1 VIKDYVFSKTSKI
14 QSFITQI
21 NTYRDLFD
29 KFPKQPQL
37 QENLLRKSTLKSA
50 LFSARI
56 EGNRLDLNDVESGR
70 VESKEKNE
78 IFQIYE
84 AIKFVR
90 SQRQELTKGL
100 ICNIHEIVMDGLT
113 SELGRFRT
121 EPSAI
126 YNSAGIAVYI
136 APPVDKVG
144 GLVSSF
150 IEYTNILE
158 IDICR
163 AAVAHFAFEKIHPFL
178 DGNGRVGRILL
189 NWHLAKLGY
198 EFIWFSS
205 FEEYIEN
212 NRDKY
217 YETLSN
223 QTKDITSFIE
233 FILEAIAESSEKII
247 LQLGEQK
254 EEKIEDL
261 LSPRRAE
268 MLTLIREHQ
277 IMSFDEI
284 RRRFMMVYPRTLHF
298 DLSDLI
304 KKGLIRKL
312 GTTRGAVYAPK

>member
-1 VIKDYVFSKTSKI
+1 MIKDYVFSKTSKI